1 MVPMVGIALAK
12 RILKRLKFDWFANEQ
27 QIHEVFD
34 FPIQDA

>member
-1 MVPMVGIALAK
+1 VAPLLGVALAK
-12 RILKRLKFDWFANEQ
+12 RILKRLKLDWFANEQ

>member
-1 MVPMVGIALAK
+1 VAPLLGVTLAK
-12 RILKRLKFDWFANEQ
+12 CILKRLKFDWFANEQ